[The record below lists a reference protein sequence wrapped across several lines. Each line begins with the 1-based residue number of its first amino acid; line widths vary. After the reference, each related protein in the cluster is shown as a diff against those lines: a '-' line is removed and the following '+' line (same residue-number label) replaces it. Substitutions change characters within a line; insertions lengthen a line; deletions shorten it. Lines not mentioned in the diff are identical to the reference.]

1 MKSIL
6 TSYSRLNTVPPTFVY
21 AKEFLPVPSDSDY
34 RRGFFVRYFVKRVNG
49 DVIIEV
55 NRENY
60 ESITKSLY
68 ESVDIRWEITGTK
81 NDVYSNGKLQSSGVT
96 EKNTKS
102 IKIAEKTLT
111 GITNKLI
118 NPTQFFRS

>member
-6 TSYSRLNTVPPTFVY
+6 TSYSKLNTVPPTFVY
-21 AKEFLPVPSDSDY
+21 AKEFLTAPSDSDY
-34 RRGFFVRYFVKRVNG
+34 KRGFFVRYFVKRVNDG
-49 DVIIEV
+49 VIIEV

-60 ESITKSLY
+60 ESITAALY
-68 ESVDIRWEITGTK
+68 ESVDIRWEIAGTK
-81 NDVYSNGKLQSSGVT
+81 NNVYSNGKLQSSGVT

-102 IKIAEKTLT
+102 IKTAEKVMP